1 MFISNEDLNHNNI
14 SLTKSGELIHGA
26 IEIVKHEIKKREGG
40 ILPAMMIP
48 MAASLIVPM
57 DYS

>member
-1 MFISNEDLNHNNI
+1 MFISNEDLDHNNI

-26 IEIVKHEIKKREGG
+26 SETVKHEIKKREDG
-40 ILPAMMIP
+40 ILPAMMTP